1 MLEHMKQKYQQIAID
16 GPAGAG
22 KSTVARKVA
31 EILGYCYLDTG
42 AMYRAIA
49 YKALQEEIPLEDEQR
64 ITELAI
70 NSAISF
76 SHVDHRTVYCDGFD
90 VTIQIRSDA
99 VSRAVSIVASY
110 PGVREQLVRLQR
122 LEAEKGNVVM
132 DGRDIGTYVLPTAK
146 VKIYLTASE
155 EERARR
161 RYLENIQ
168 AEKGSSLQDVLNDI
182 EKRDRQDSQ
191 REIAPL
197 KPARDAIVLDTTGLS
212 IEEVVEQIVKIVR
225 EA

>member
-1 MLEHMKQKYQQIAID
+1 MEHKNQKFQQIAID

-49 YKALQEEIPLEDEQR
+49 YKALQQGIPLQDEQR
-64 ITELAI
+64 ITQLACNTTI
-70 NSAISF
+70 GF
-76 SHVDHRTVYCDGFD
+76 SHVDHRAVYCDGLD
-90 VTIQIRSDA
+90 VTTQIRSNE

-110 PGVREQLVRLQR
+110 QGVREQLVRLQR

-132 DGRDIGTYVLPTAK
+132 DGRDIGTYVLPNAK

-155 EERARR
+155 EERAKR
-161 RYLENIQ
+161 RYLENIK
-168 AEKGSSLQDVLNDI
+168 AGKGTSLQDVLTDI
-182 EKRDRQDSQ
+182 EKRDRQDSE
-191 REIAPL
+191 REHAPL
-197 KPARDAIVLDTTGLS
+197 KPAQDAIVLDTTGLS
-212 IEEVVEQIVKIVR
+212 IEEVVEQIVYIVG